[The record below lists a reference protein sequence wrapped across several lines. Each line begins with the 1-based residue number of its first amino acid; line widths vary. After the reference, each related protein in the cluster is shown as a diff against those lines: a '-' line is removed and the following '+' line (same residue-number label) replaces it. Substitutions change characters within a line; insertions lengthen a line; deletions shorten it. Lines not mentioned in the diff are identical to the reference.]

1 MPDIKLPV
9 LTQAQQQTLTAMYK
23 YLTVNKGLSPY
34 VASAILGNVMQESS
48 LNHGAV
54 SKKGATGVYQLLDD
68 KQKAY
73 QKFLG
78 DRGFKD
84 GPLSQSE
91 FVIDQI
97 QNGVD
102 HYYKTYDEY
111 KKRQSNGW
119 KTRTADGKGWYY
131 NPSDSIKFNET
142 YLKREQAGTLPPRRE
157 EVVKAW
163 KTSTDIPMLT
173 RLFHDYWEKS
183 SPEEA
188 KLPLRE
194 EYAFGVYNHFNP
206 VKNQTGGKLN
216 YLNYLQYAR

>member
-1 MPDIKLPV
+1 
-9 LTQAQQQTLTAMYK
+9 MYK
-23 YLTVNKGLSPY
+23 YLTVNKRLSPY

-48 LNHGAV
+48 LNHSAV
-54 SKKGATGVYQLLDD
+54 SSKGATGVYQLLGD
-68 KQKAY
+68 KLTAY
-73 QKFLG
+73 QAFLK

-91 FVIDQI
+91 FVVDQI

-119 KTRTADGKGWYY
+119 KTRTADGTGWYY
-131 NPSDSIKFNET
+131 NPSDSIQFNKI
-142 YLKREQAGTLPPRRE
+142 YLPREQAGTLPPRRE

-163 KTSTDIPMLT
+163 ETSTDIPTLT

-183 SPEEA
+183 SATEA
-188 KLPLRE
+188 NLP
-194 EYAFGVYNHFNP
+194 
-206 VKNQTGGKLN
+206 
-216 YLNYLQYAR
+216 